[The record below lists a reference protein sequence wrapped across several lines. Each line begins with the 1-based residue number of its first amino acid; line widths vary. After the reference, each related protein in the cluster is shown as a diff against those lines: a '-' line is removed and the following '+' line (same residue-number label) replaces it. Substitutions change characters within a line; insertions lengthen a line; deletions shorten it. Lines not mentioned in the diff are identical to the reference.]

1 MWSLQSRCTGGAA
14 FASVSGK
21 DNTASQQPPPP
32 PRKRP
37 SPPPAAV
44 ARPPAVAAAP
54 HGEWTVSE
62 SQHRLRLDRFLHSAS
77 RVSDNG
83 LLHAARLGA
92 VTLNGR
98 KLTTLRDQYVKQGD
112 SVVLLPHAPPAAAVA
127 AAAAAV
133 DWRARV
139 LYEDT
144 LLLVVDKPAGLA
156 STPARSE
163 PASALSSCEAFLR
176 LRDGSAAPPQ
186 LFPLHRLDKDTSGV
200 LMLAKAAHIC
210 DTVSAALRSRK
221 VRKVYEAILQGS
233 LEGGESGLWS
243 DLLEVGNDGKA
254 HVNDVESGVGKSAKT
269 EWRVT
274 ERFAGVAT
282 AVELSPL
289 TGRMHQL
296 RAQAASRGAPVLGD
310 ERYGRAAKGVPR
322 LCLHCKR
329 MSMAHPLE
337 PHRELIFEAPTPPE
351 LAVYAQRLRKRAAT
365 ETTEL
370 PAWPATATRTA

>member
-37 SPPPAAV
+37 SPTPAAG

-98 KLTTLRDQYVKQGD
+98 KLSTLRDQYVKQGD
-112 SVVLLPHAPPAAAVA
+112 SVVLLPHA
-127 AAAAAV
+127 
-133 DWRARV
+133 
-139 LYEDT
+139 
-144 LLLVVDKPAGLA
+144 
-156 STPARSE
+156 